1 MVLPP
6 EGMALAKLGMM
17 SPRTAAVAAAASS
30 QPLTFFQDTRPQAR
44 WDSIQT
50 RIIMR
55 GGMQILVVEDHQDTR
70 EVLTGLLKRWG
81 HDVSPADSLK
91 SGMDRLE
98 DEPVRRR
105 ELVLAIRR
113 SPGSAAGTI

>member
-6 EGMALAKLGMM
+6 QGMAPAKLGMM

-30 QPLTFFQDTRPQAR
+30 QPLTFFRDTRPQAR

-55 GGMQILVVEDHQDTR
+55 GGMKILVVEDQQYPR
-70 EVLTGLLKRWG
+70 EVLTGLVRCWG

-91 SGMDRLE
+91 KEMDRL
-98 DEPVRRR
+98 DNDPQVY
-105 ELVLAIRR
+105 IIKNN
-113 SPGSAAGTI
+113 S